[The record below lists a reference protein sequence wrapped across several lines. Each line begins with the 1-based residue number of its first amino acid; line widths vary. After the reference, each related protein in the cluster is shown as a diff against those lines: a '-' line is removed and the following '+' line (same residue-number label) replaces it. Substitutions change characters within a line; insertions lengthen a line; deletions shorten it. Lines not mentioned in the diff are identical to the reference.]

1 MQTIAITPPATL
13 PYEHEW
19 AAALLGAGLYRLHVR
34 KPDFTERE
42 MAGYLSPLVELGL
55 GPRLALHSHY
65 SLAARFGIPHLHIT
79 ITGRSRGLPLPAEC
93 CECTLSTSIHTLRE
107 VLDLRSTPYR
117 YAFLSPVRPSL
128 SKQGYMPTLTDAE
141 LMRALAASP
150 IPLVA
155 LGGVTGGNIAEL
167 RALGFRAVAAIGA
180 FWHAETL
187 ERAMATLQVL
197 CKA

>member
-1 MQTIAITPPATL
+1 MRTIAITPPATL

-55 GPRLALHSHY
+55 GLRLALHSHY
-65 SLAARFGIPHLHIT
+65 SLAARFGIPHLH

-155 LGGVTGGNIAEL
+155 LGGVTGRNIAEL